1 MAHKKN
7 ILIIALSFL
16 AISCSKG
23 FQSASSLDLDH
34 QASQEGPTDPAD
46 PPIPPPTIPI
56 QPPPPE
62 EETPFQFEALMWET
76 VKPGTKPWS
85 TFTFDLLQTVATD
98 IVKAQDM
105 SRFCKKY
112 SFLNDNQKIN
122 VAGQLIAAIV
132 KYESGF
138 NPLSRFHESNMGTD
152 PITGKPVYSEGL
164 MQLSYQDIQGYPFCK
179 FDWAKD
185 KNLKVDDPKKTI
197 LDPYINLACGV
208 QILSR
213 QVKRKGFI
221 VVSSGAYWAVIK
233 ENGRFEKIDEIA
245 AIVNSLKMCQ

>member
-1 MAHKKN
+1 MAQTKN
-7 ILIIALSFL
+7 ILIIALAFL
-16 AISCSKG
+16 TISCSKG
-23 FQSASSLDLDH
+23 FQSSSNLDLGS
-34 QASQEGPTDPAD
+34 QAAQEDPVT
-46 PPIPPPTIPI
+46 PPPLPPPTIPI
-56 QPPPPE
+56 QPPPPD
-62 EETPFQFEALMWET
+62 EETPFQFEALMWEKA
-76 VKPGTKPWS
+76 KPGTKPWS

-112 SFLNDNQKIN
+112 SFLNDKQKIN

-138 NPLSRFHESNMGTD
+138 NPLSRFAETTMGID

-164 MQLSYQDIQGYPFCK
+164 LQLSYQDIQGWPFCK
-179 FDWAKD
+179 FDWAAD

-197 LDPYINLACGV
+197 LDPYINLTCGV
-208 QILSR
+208 RILSQ

-233 ENGRFEKIDEIA
+233 ENGRYEKIDEIA